1 MRKRVSKAMAV
12 LAAATIFMSQASV
25 NVSAKAVGVA
35 THRHMG
41 YDTEVLIGKV
51 NEAEASWIRQDYLW
65 QGIDSNGKLEV
76 PEYLKNYTADAKA
89 KGINVLAILGF
100 GNPDMTGAT
109 SMTMP
114 TKSNE
119 MYFDAWEDY
128 VRFTVSELRGSVDA
142 YEIWNEPDTLRFNDK
157 AASPAEYAELV
168 IATYEII
175 KEIDPSAKVLAGAFL
190 GGNAGVVTYEK
201 YDDGREYIYQFMKCV
216 NEYKDKNGTLPFDAL
231 SVHIYP
237 QMKDGE
243 IEYEVDGSFGW
254 FMTPLDEVG
263 YDGDIWVTE
272 WGFYTGT
279 DDRAFSEEK
288 QATSI
293 IRAAVSIDAWKKEH
307 NISGESICY
316 EIVDS
321 GTDAAYSE
329 HNYGLFD
336 NSMTQAKKGLNALQT
351 FNKLVADKELTSY
364 DDEVKT
370 GWNKKGFLAEYTNAS
385 GKVYVAWDLNGS
397 SNTSITLSDL
407 ENYADVKLYDYQGNV
422 TPITSSSYTLSVGAE
437 PQFIACENQAAT
449 ITNVVVE
456 DEAGKIKVYGKAYLA
471 EDVDV
476 SICGKSANI
485 LESKKAIIDGQGNF
499 TAELG
504 MYPNG
509 EYTVYAGKEQLTNY
523 GEYLLTVNSA
533 KPILSGVV
541 VASTGLNVNVTA
553 SIANTEGEKEVTVVV
568 LPENVV
574 PENAKFDDYV
584 YIGQETIEGNDISLN
599 FAMREGSVG
608 KYKLYMSALDANK
621 ISGNFVA
628 NMVEVSD
635 FVIVPSGQ
643 GYVKAS
649 ATVDSHGINVDK
661 SIIIIAQYGEGERLL
676 KADISEPG
684 VEGTYKSFEALKVSG
699 AMTVRAFYWNG
710 LDNVKPLSE
719 SIFLA
724 E

>member
-1 MRKRVSKAMAV
+1 MKKRVSKAISV
-12 LAAATIFMSQASV
+12 LAAATVLMSQASV
-25 NVSAKAVGVA
+25 SVSAKAVGVA

-41 YDTEVLIGKV
+41 YATETLLEKV
-51 NEAEASWIRQDYLW
+51 NEAEASWIRQDYSW
-65 QGIDSNGKLEV
+65 QGIDNNGKLQV
-76 PEYLKNYTADAKA
+76 PDYLKDYTEKAKA
-89 KGINVLAILGF
+89 EGINVLAILGF
-100 GNPDMTGAT
+100 GNPDMANAT

-119 MYFDAWEDY
+119 KYFDAWEDY

-157 AASPAEYAELV
+157 AATPAEYGELV

-175 KEIDPSAKVLAGAFL
+175 KEVDPSAKVLAGAFL
-190 GGNAGVVTYEK
+190 GGNAGVTAYEK
-201 YDDGREYIYQFMKCV
+201 YDDGREYIYQFMKSM
-216 NEYKDKNGTLPFDAL
+216 NAYKNQRGTYPFDAL

-243 IEYEVDGSFGW
+243 VEYEVDGSFGW
-254 FMTPLDEVG
+254 FMTPLDETY
-263 YDGDIWVTE
+263 YDGDVWVTE
-272 WGFYTGT
+272 WGFYTSS
-279 DDRAFSEEK
+279 DDRALSEEK

-293 IRAAVSIDAWKKEH
+293 IRTAVAIDAWNKEH

-336 NSMTQAKKGLNALQT
+336 NSMTRAKQGLNALRT

-397 SNTSITLSDL
+397 SNTSIKLSDL
-407 ENYADVKLYDYQGNV
+407 GNYADVKLYDYQGNM

-437 PQFIACENQAAT
+437 PQFVACENQAAT

-456 DEAGKIKVYGKAYLA
+456 DAVGKIKVYGKAYLA
-471 EDVDV
+471 DAVDV
-476 SICGKSANI
+476 SICDESGAV
-485 LESKKAIIDGQGNF
+485 LECKKAVIDSQGNL

-504 MYPNG
+504 IYPNG
-509 EYTVYAGKEQLTNY
+509 EYMVYAGKEQLTNY
-523 GEYLLTVNSA
+523 GEYNLTINSTR
-533 KPILSGVV
+533 PVLSGVV
-541 VASTGLNVNVTA
+541 VASTGLNVDIKATI
-553 SIANTEGEKEVTVVV
+553 SNTEGEKDVTVVV
-568 LPENVV
+568 LPADVA

-584 YIGQETIEGNDISLN
+584 YIGQETIEGNEISLS
-599 FAMREGSVG
+599 FGVSEGSVG
-608 KYKLYMSALDANK
+608 KYKLYMSALDAVK
-621 ISGNFVA
+621 TSDIFIA

-635 FVIVPSGQ
+635 FVITPNGQ
-643 GYVKAS
+643 GNVVAS
-649 ATVDSHGINVDK
+649 AAVDSHGINVDK
-661 SIIIIAQYGEGERLL
+661 SVIIIAQYGEGERLL

-684 VEGTYKSFEALKVSG
+684 VEGMYKSFG
-699 AMTVRAFYWNG
+699 APRVDGAKTVKAFYWNG
-710 LDNVKPLSE
+710 LDTVKPLSE
-719 SIFLA
+719 SVFMT